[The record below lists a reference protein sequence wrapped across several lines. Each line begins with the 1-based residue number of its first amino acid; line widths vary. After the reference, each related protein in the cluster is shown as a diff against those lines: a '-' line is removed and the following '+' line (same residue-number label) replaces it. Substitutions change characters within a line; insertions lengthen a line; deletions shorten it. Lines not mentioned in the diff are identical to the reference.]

1 MRSATQLL
9 LLSALALTG
18 IGCNRNPFV
27 GAQQPFAWQQS
38 QAQPGQPLPEHV
50 SQLQDLN
57 RRNSQLDLN
66 NNDLHRQLAQ
76 AQQDNQVKSQ
86 QVELLQKQLK
96 EVTDMAR
103 EATIARKKAEE
114 EHSAFLAST
123 RQRGGAVITA
133 NNSLRGGVS
142 KLNLP
147 GVEVREDG
155 EVLRIEL
162 PADQLFQ
169 LNTAQLTASA
179 SPLLQQVAQ
188 AVRQN
193 FPRQKIVVEGHT
205 DNNPLGGGV
214 MSSKVRLTLA
224 QASAVFD
231 QLTTTY
237 GMPARQFAVTGHGD
251 NYPLASNATPAGQE
265 KNRRVEIV
273 IAPESID

>member
-1 MRSATQLL
+1 MRYATRVLL
-9 LLSALALTG
+9 LAALALAG
-18 IGCNRNPFV
+18 VGCNRNPFL
-27 GAQQPFAWQQS
+27 GAQQPFAWQQT
-38 QAQPGQPLPEHV
+38 QAQPGQPLPEQV
-50 SQLQDLN
+50 AQLQDLN

-76 AQQDNQVKSQ
+76 VQQDNQVKGQ
-86 QVELLQKQLK
+86 QIELLQKQLK
-96 EVTDMAR
+96 EMTEMAR

-123 RQRGGAVITA
+123 RKRGGAVITA
-133 NNSLRGGVS
+133 NNSLRDGLS
-142 KLNLP
+142 RLKLP

-169 LNTAQLTASA
+169 RNTAQLTASA
-179 SPLLQQVAQ
+179 SPLMQQVAEALKQ
-188 AVRQN
+188 H
-193 FPRQKIVVEGHT
+193 FPKQKIVVEGHT
-205 DNNPLGGGV
+205 DSTLVGGGV

-231 QLTTTY
+231 QLTSVY
-237 GMPARQFAVTGHGD
+237 GMPASQFAVTGHGD

-273 IAPESID
+273 IAPESFD